1 MKKMF
6 TIAIDGPAGSGKSST
21 AKQVAKRLGY
31 LFIDTGAMYRAVTL
45 LAIRTGN
52 LDKSET
58 LLNLLA
64 KNTITL
70 KPGEDGNIVFMNDE
84 DITQTIR
91 SEEINRN
98 VSKIS
103 SYPGVRA
110 ELVRM
115 QQEMGKQG
123 GVVMEGRDICSV
135 VFPNAD
141 FKFYFTASVEERAKR
156 RQKDLEAIGTFISLD
171 EVMNSIISRD
181 NYDSGREV
189 SPLSKTADAIEIDTT
204 SMTLEE
210 QCDFIVRLVREKEQ
224 IEALSGFNL

>member
-45 LAIRTGN
+45 LAIRTGK
-52 LDKSET
+52 LDDSES
-58 LLNLLA
+58 LLKLLA
-64 KNTITL
+64 DNTITL
-70 KPGEDGNIVFMNDE
+70 KPGDDGNIVFMNGE

-91 SEEINRN
+91 TEEINRN

-103 SYPGVRA
+103 SYPEIRA

-115 QQEMGKQG
+115 QQEMGKSG

-135 VFPNAD
+135 VFPDAD

-171 EVMNSIISRD
+171 EVRESIIRRD

-189 SPLSKTADAIEIDTT
+189 SPLSKTVDAIEINTT

-210 QCDFIVRLVREKEQ
+210 QCDYIVKLVREKEQ
-224 IEALSGFNL
+224 IEA

>member
-21 AKQVAKRLGY
+21 AKKVAKRLGY

-52 LDKSET
+52 LDDSST
-58 LLNLLA
+58 LLKLL
-64 KNTITL
+64 KENDITL
-70 KPGEDGNIVFMNDE
+70 KPGEDGNMVYLNGE
-84 DITQTIR
+84 DITQAIR
-91 SEEINRN
+91 TEEINRN

-103 SYPGVRA
+103 SYPEIRA

-115 QQEMGKQG
+115 QQEMGKDG

-135 VFPNAD
+135 VFPDAE

-156 RQKDLEAIGTFISLD
+156 RKRDLEAIGTTISLD
-171 EVMNSIISRD
+171 EVKASIVRRD
-181 NYDSGREV
+181 AYDSGREV
-189 SPLSKTADAIEIDTT
+189 SPLSKTADSIEIDTT
-204 SMTLEE
+204 AMSLEE
-210 QCDFIVRLVREKEQ
+210 QCEYIVALVREKEQ
-224 IEALSGFNL
+224 IEA